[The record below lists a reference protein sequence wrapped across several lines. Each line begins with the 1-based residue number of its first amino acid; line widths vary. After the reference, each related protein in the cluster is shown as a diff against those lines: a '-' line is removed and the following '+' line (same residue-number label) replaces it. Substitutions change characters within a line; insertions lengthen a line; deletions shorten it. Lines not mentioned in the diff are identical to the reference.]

1 VRNVATEARTV
12 LDFATRRALQEA
24 LEQRSDGR
32 LSLDPAG

>member
-1 VRNVATEARTV
+1 VAAEARGV
-12 LDFATRRALQEA
+12 LDFATRQALQEA